1 MGCPDLCGI
10 LINIGER
17 AGSGVP
23 DIFSVWEQEGW
34 QLPEV
39 EEEYGP
45 DTSDGKISEKISEKI
60 SG

>member
-1 MGCPDLCGI
+1 MGCPGLCGI

-45 DTSDGKISEKISEKI
+45 DTSDGKISEKISE
-60 SG
+60 